1 MRKSAAFAAA
11 LLAAC
16 TTPPPEQDELP
27 GDPVALAMDG
37 CTALSLRDFGPGIAI
52 RSANRVPAGGTAS
65 GTNSTLPAHCRVEG
79 VIDERTGEGGKTYGI
94 GFAIALPDQWSGRFL
109 LRGARS
115 EQNGGDGG
123 KFPQGNPLHAVRA
136 NSNIRPPDP
145 RNAFPTQACIGQT
158 TEDDGQASHYA
169 GVFKDS
175 AQ

>member
-1 MRKSAAFAAA
+1 MRKSAVFAAA

-16 TTPPPEQDELP
+16 TTPPPEQDDLP

-94 GFAIALPDQWSGRFL
+94 GFALALPADWSGRFL
-109 LRGARS
+109 LMGGGGLNGSIQPPWGTVAAGAAR
-115 EQNGGDGG
+115 
-123 KFPQGNPLHAVRA
+123 K
-136 NSNIRPPDP
+136 
-145 RNAFPTQACIGQT
+145 
-158 TEDDGQASHYA
+158 ASRCTRR
-169 GVFKDS
+169 
-175 AQ
+175 